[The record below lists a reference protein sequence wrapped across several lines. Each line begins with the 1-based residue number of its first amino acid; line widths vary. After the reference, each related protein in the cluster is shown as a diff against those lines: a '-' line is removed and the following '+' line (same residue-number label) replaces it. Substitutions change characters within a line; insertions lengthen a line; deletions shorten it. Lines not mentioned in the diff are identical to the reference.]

1 MNKTKSIL
9 DMAIED
15 LKFKIVILES
25 IRNSNQMNDKEDAKI
40 IIPIFE
46 EMKKGNERIVNTMNR
61 YLKNN

>member
-61 YLKNN
+61 YLENN

>member
-25 IRNSNQMNDKEDAKI
+25 IRNSNQMNDKKDAKI

-61 YLKNN
+61 YLENN

>member
-25 IRNSNQMNDKEDAKI
+25 IKNSNQMNDKEDAKI

>member
-1 MNKTKSIL
+1 
-9 DMAIED
+9 MAIED

-25 IRNSNQMNDKEDAKI
+25 IRNSNQMNDKKDAKI

>member
-25 IRNSNQMNDKEDAKI
+25 IRNSNQMNDKKDAKI